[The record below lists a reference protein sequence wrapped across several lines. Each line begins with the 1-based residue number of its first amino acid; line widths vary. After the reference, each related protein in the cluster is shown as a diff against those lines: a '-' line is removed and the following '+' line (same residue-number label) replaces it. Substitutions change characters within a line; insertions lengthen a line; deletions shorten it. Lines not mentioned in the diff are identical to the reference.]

1 MYDFLISEYVH
12 RMEKNDIIDFALKQG
27 IELGDNEVD
36 IIYDYIKKHWRTF
49 LHGNPRGYLDE
60 IKNQVKPQTYN
71 KIEQLYIQFRQ
82 KIR

>member
-1 MYDFLISEYVH
+1 MDSKKYYVY
-12 RMEKNDIIDFALKQG
+12 EWYLNDGRVFYVGKG
-27 IELGDNEVD
+27 CGDR
-36 IIYDYIKKHWRTF
+36 YKHI
-49 LHGNPRGYLDE
+49 LDE